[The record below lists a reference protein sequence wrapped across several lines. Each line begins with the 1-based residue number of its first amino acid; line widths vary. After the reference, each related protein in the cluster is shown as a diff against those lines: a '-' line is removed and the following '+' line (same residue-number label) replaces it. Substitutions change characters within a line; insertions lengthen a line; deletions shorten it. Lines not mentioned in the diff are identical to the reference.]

1 MNEVRNGGG
10 GHRGGGGAR
19 AALDIGEQALSG
31 ADERTRTRAERA
43 YITASHHE
51 VDFFDQADRRF

>member
-1 MNEVRNGGG
+1 MYGGEDFLNGVR
-10 GHRGGGGAR
+10 AS
-19 AALDIGEQALSG
+19 LDIVEQALSE
-31 ADERTRTRAERA
+31 ADERTRLRAERA